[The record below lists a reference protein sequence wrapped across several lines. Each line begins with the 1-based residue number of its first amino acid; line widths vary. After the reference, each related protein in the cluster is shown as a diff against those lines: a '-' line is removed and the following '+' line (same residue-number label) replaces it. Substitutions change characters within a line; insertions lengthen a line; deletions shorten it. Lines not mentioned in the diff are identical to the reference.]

1 MTQKTDLRQLR
12 SFALIVGSGFGIIGC
27 WPLLF
32 RGESLRPWALI
43 TASVLV
49 FLGLVIPKALQ
60 PAHKLWMA
68 FGHALGWINSRII
81 LGVLFFTLF
90 TLVGFVLRRL
100 KIDPMRRRFEPE
112 ADTYRIP
119 RTLRPS
125 SHLKHQF

>member
-1 MTQKTDLRQLR
+1 MTQKTEPRHLR
-12 SFALIVGSGFGIIGC
+12 SFAMIVGSGFGIIGC

-32 RGESLRPWALI
+32 RGEALRLWALI

-49 FLGLVIPKALQ
+49 ALGLVIPKALQ
-60 PAHKLWMA
+60 PAYKLWMA
-68 FGHALGWINSRII
+68 LGHALGWINSRII

-90 TLVGFVLRRL
+90 TLVAIVLRLL
-100 KIDPMRRRFEPE
+100 KVDPMRRRFEPE
-112 ADTYRIP
+112 TDTYRIP